1 MSLQRS
7 EHILDEYFSDTIP
20 ASVIE
25 RRVCE
30 DEDCGACVPEDE
42 CEKIGQRWYCSD
54 CISRNPHFY
63 AALRHYEAVIAR
75 NDGGS
80 ER

>member
-1 MSLQRS
+1 MSLQRA
-7 EHILDEYFSDTIP
+7 EHIRDEYLSDRFPDSAI
-20 ASVIE
+20 A

-42 CEKIGQRWYCSD
+42 CEKIGGRFYCD
-54 CISRNPHFY
+54 NCIARNPHFY

-75 NDGGS
+75 NDGGGD
-80 ER
+80 R